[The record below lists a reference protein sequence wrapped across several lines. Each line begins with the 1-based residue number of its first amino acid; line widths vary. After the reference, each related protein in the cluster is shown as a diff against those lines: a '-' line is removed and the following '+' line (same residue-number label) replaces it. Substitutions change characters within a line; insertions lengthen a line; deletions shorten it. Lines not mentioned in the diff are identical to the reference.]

1 MVAGENPR
9 PKLKYWL
16 IRVLFTEVI
25 MELNSE
31 CPATCQ
37 NAQATPSRRL
47 AHLAQGGFVLL
58 AVGLMVFLHDRSLVR
73 TLSITFI
80 SIVLEALPFMLL
92 GTLIGGMIEAFVPRD
107 RLAALL
113 PKRRV
118 ITVLV
123 GAGLGVIFP
132 TCECAIVPVVRS
144 LLRKGVPLGA
154 SVAYLLGGPIVNPL
168 VAASTAVA
176 YSFSWSVVI
185 IRLLCGYAIAVAVG
199 FWMDFR
205 FRNQHDALVPDAANH
220 TDGNHCCH
228 GHDHHD
234 HNDDASGFNTFRT
247 KLAFAVHRAADE
259 FFDIGRF
266 MIIGAFLA
274 ALLQTLVARQTFVA
288 AIGGAPA
295 LSVVLMMALAVSLNL
310 CSEADAFV
318 AASFRA
324 TVVPLSAQM
333 AFMVLGPMLDI
344 KLLLMYLPVFRR
356 RAIITL
362 AGATILLVFVSM
374 VIMGVIRK

>member
-1 MVAGENPR
+1 
-9 PKLKYWL
+9 
-16 IRVLFTEVI
+16 
-25 MELNSE
+25 MELNAE
-31 CPATCQ
+31 LCPGHHDAH
-37 NAQATPSRRL
+37 ASRGKQI
-47 AHLAQGGFVLL
+47 AHLMQGAFVAFAL
-58 AVGLMVFLHDRSLVR
+58 GLMVFLRDRSLVR

-80 SIVLEALPFMLL
+80 AIVLEALPFMLL
-92 GTLIGGMIEAFVPRD
+92 GTLIGGMIEAFVPRE

-113 PKRRV
+113 PKRRMV
-118 ITVLV
+118 TVLV
-123 GAGLGVIFP
+123 GAGLGAIFP

-154 SVAYLLGGPIVNPL
+154 AVAYLLGGPIVNPL

-176 YSFSWSVVI
+176 YSFSWPVVI
-185 IRLLCGYAIAVAVG
+185 VRLTCGYAIAVGVG

-205 FRNQHDALVPDAANH
+205 FRNQHDALVPEVVNH
-220 TDGNHCCH
+220 NHADCCCH
-228 GHDHHD
+228 DHEHHDHHD
-234 HNDDASGFNTFRT
+234 GAWGFNAFRA
-247 KLAFAVHRAADE
+247 KLASAIHHAADE
-259 FFDIGRF
+259 FFDIGRY

-288 AIGGAPA
+288 AIAGAPA
-295 LSVVLMMALAVSLNL
+295 LSVLLMMVLAVSLNL

-356 RAIITL
+356 RAIIMLSGMTV
-362 AGATILLVFVSM
+362 ILVFVIM
-374 VIMGVIRK
+374 AIMGVIWK

>member
-1 MVAGENPR
+1 
-9 PKLKYWL
+9 
-16 IRVLFTEVI
+16 
-25 MELNSE
+25 METNLE
-31 CPATCQ
+31 CCPVHEDAHGPQ
-37 NAQATPSRRL
+37 SSRI
-47 AHLAQGGFVLL
+47 AHLIQGGFVI
-58 AVGLMVFLHDRSLVR
+58 AAFGMMVFLRDRSLVR

-92 GTLIGGMIEAFVPRD
+92 GTLLGGLIEVFVPREK
-107 RLAALL
+107 LAALM
-113 PKRRV
+113 PKRRA
-118 ITVLV
+118 ITVLI
-123 GAGLGVIFP
+123 GAALGAIFP

-154 SVAYLLGGPIVNPL
+154 AVAYLLGGPIVNPL

-176 YSFSWSVVI
+176 YSFNWPVVVI
-185 IRLLCGYAIAVAVG
+185 RVLFGYGIAVAVG
-199 FWMDFR
+199 FWMDWR
-205 FRNQHDALVPDAANH
+205 FKDHHDALLPAVANDADVH
-220 TDGNHCCH
+220 CCCH
-228 GHDHHD
+228 GRDHLDHHD
-234 HNDDASGFNTFRT
+234 GRDEVSGFAAFRA
-247 KLAFAVHRAADE
+247 KLASAIDHAADE

-288 AIGGAPA
+288 AIAGTPA
-295 LSVVLMMALAVSLNL
+295 LAVLLMMGLAVSLNL

-356 RAIITL
+356 RAIVML
-362 AGATILLVFVSM
+362 AAATTILVFVSM
-374 VIMGVIRK
+374 VIMGVFWK